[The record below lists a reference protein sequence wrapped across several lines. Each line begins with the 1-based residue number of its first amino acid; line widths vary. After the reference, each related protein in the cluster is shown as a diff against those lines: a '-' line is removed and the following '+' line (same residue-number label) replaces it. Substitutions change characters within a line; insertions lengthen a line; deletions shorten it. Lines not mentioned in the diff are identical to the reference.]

1 LLLSS
6 GAGRIRGLPFDY
18 TRSPKKAPLDY
29 YSVINIFS
37 SITLLAIDPQSTVF
51 LAVLMLILLLL
62 SFIAS
67 GAEVALFSLQAKDV
81 NMLKTKQ
88 HAAARRIITLLDE
101 RKAVYTSLLIA
112 GTVFDISIII
122 LANYLLTPV
131 LQLGTVHI
139 IIPIN
144 LDLLVKILVIAFV
157 IVLIGKILPK
167 VWATQNNLRFAY
179 STSAVVEGIH
189 LLMRRI
195 SLRMVDIAENISQ
208 VSGAS
213 QQQTKSLRELDEAI
227 EVNNS
232 ETSNEEKNILKGI
245 VKFGNISVKQI
256 MRFRLDVSGLEYD
269 TPFAEVVRKVEEL
282 HYSRL
287 PVYKGSL
294 DEIAGVLNTKDLLP
308 HMAEPQ
314 FNWHAVIRPTL
325 FVPESKLIKDLLQEF
340 QLKRVHFAIVV
351 DEFGGTSGIVTMEDI
366 LEEIIG
372 DIHDEFDEEEAG
384 VMQLADNSYVVDGKT
399 MLYDLCRRLNLP
411 LDTFD
416 AVKGE
421 SDSVGGLV
429 LELAGQF
436 PQPNEVLTAGDFQF
450 KVLSVEKNRIGNVQL
465 TIDIGAEK

>member
-1 LLLSS
+1 LDHSTALNIYQSS
-6 GAGRIRGLPFDY
+6 H
-18 TRSPKKAPLDY
+18 
-29 YSVINIFS
+29 
-37 SITLLAIDPQSTVF
+37 LLAINPQSTVF
-51 LAVLMLILLLL
+51 LAVLLLVLLLL
-62 SFIAS
+62 SFIIS
-67 GAEVALFSLQAKDV
+67 GAEVALFSLLPKDV

-101 RKAVYTSLLIA
+101 RKAVYTSLLVA
-112 GTVFDISIII
+112 GTIFDISIII
-122 LANYLLTPV
+122 LGNYLLTPI
-131 LQLGTVHI
+131 LQLGSVHI

-144 LDLLVKILVIAFV
+144 LDLLVKTLVMAFV

-208 VSGAS
+208 VSGAN

-227 EVNNS
+227 DVNTV
-232 ETSNEEKNILKGI
+232 ETSDEEKNILKGI

-256 MRFRLDVSGLEYD
+256 MRFRLDVNGLEWD
-269 TPFAEVVRKVEEL
+269 MSFGDVLGKVEEL

-287 PVYKGSL
+287 PIYRNSL
-294 DEIAGVLNTKDLLP
+294 DHIVGVLNTKDLLP
-308 HMAEPQ
+308 YMHDTA
-314 FNWHAVIRPTL
+314 FDWHQLIRPTF

-340 QLKRVHFAIVV
+340 QHKRIHFAIVV

-372 DIHDEFDEEEAG
+372 DIHDEFDEEESG
-384 VMQLADNSYVVDGKT
+384 LQKLSDNSYVIDGKM
-399 MLYDLCRRLNLP
+399 MLYDMCRHLGLAM
-411 LDTFD
+411 DTFD
-416 AVKGE
+416 QIKGE

-429 LELAGQF
+429 LEIAGEF
-436 PQPNEVLTAGDFQF
+436 PEPNEVLTAGDFDF
-450 KVLSVEKNRIGNVQL
+450 KVLGVERNRIGKVQV
-465 TIDIGAEK
+465 TIRREKEA